1 MLKIHSGCGEHDK
14 YKKLGAL
21 AAAGS
26 LAPLESAELHAHLRR
41 CEQCHEVF
49 RQYQALTTQGMAIL
63 ADAYAESRGEAS
75 WYDDA
80 PALEQLLE
88 RIQIDQP
95 ASPEKNTRTSETIP
109 SGLLFRTPARSI
121 ASMAIAACLIFAVAF
136 ASYRL
141 GIRSHSQT
149 VANLTPLTYS
159 CRRSLR
165 KRFPK
170 KKNKLMKR

>member
-1 MLKIHSGCGEHDK
+1 MLKIHSGCSEHDK

-49 RQYQALTTQGMAIL
+49 RQYQALTTQGMAVL
-63 ADAYAESRGEAS
+63 ADAYAESRAEAS

-80 PALEQLLE
+80 SALEQLLE
-88 RIQIDQP
+88 RIQIDQQ
-95 ASPEKNTRTSETIP
+95 ASAEKDSRTPRTIL

-121 ASMAIAACLIFAVAF
+121 ASMVLAACLIFTLAVA
-136 ASYRL
+136 SY
-141 GIRSHSQT
+141 
-149 VANLTPLTYS
+149 
-159 CRRSLR
+159 
-165 KRFPK
+165 
-170 KKNKLMKR
+170 